1 MNALLEKALAAAARL
16 PDDEQEAIAI
26 LILDEI
32 EDERGW
38 TERFAATQD
47 QIGELVRRARAE
59 AERGDVLPYDPSD
72 RPRE

>member
-16 PDDEQEAIAI
+16 SDDEQEAIAI
-26 LILDEI
+26 LILDQI
-32 EDERGW
+32 GAERGW
-38 TERFAATQD
+38 TATQD

-59 AERGDVLPYDPSD
+59 AERGDVLPSDASD